1 MDGIETLQEI
11 RKIGKK
17 DKVMKKMKKKVL
29 VIAFFLLFI
38 GLGSTFVCA
47 NTLEKRWGIGLG
59 NPYLSMK
66 YHVSATTAYEARAA
80 FGAGINVYSAR
91 FYRNSELKG
100 KSLTFWGL
108 EAGSI
113 TFTKEDIGG
122 SGHFAMLFLGL
133 ERFITKKMTLSL
145 DIGPAY
151 ISLSSDDISVE
162 GVELVYNLGIYYYF

>member
-1 MDGIETLQEI
+1 
-11 RKIGKK
+11 
-17 DKVMKKMKKKVL
+17 MKKMKKKVL
-29 VIAFFLLFI
+29 VVTFLLLFI

-47 NTLEKRWGIGLG
+47 DTLEKRWGIGLG

-80 FGAGINVYSAR
+80 FGAGINVYSVR
-91 FYRNSELKG
+91 YYRNSKFKG

-108 EAGSI
+108 EGGTISFI
-113 TFTKEDIGG
+113 KEDIGG
-122 SGHFAMLFLGL
+122 SGYFAMLFVGL
-133 ERFITKKMTLSL
+133 ERFILKKMTLSF

-162 GVELVYNLGIYYYF
+162 GVEFVYNLGIYYYF